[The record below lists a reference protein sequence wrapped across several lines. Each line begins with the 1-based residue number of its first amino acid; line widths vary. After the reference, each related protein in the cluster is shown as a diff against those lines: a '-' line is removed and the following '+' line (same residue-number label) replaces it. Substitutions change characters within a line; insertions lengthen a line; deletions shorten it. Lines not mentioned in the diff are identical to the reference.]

1 MKAYSTDLRQK
12 VIDAY
17 KNQEG
22 SQRNLASRFSV
33 SLTFIQKLLK
43 RYRSS
48 GTVEPKA
55 HGGGNTAKLSS
66 EQMALVVA
74 LVKEDNDAILVE
86 LCERLKER
94 TGVKVSR
101 STMGRITQKLNLTRK
116 KNIARERK
124 IHRTSPKTQSRV
136 LDNHWLSFARG
147 LDIYR

>member
-22 SQRNLASRFSV
+22 SQRNLAKRFSV

-43 RYRSS
+43 QYRNS
-48 GTVEPKA
+48 GTVEPNA

-74 LVKEDNDAILVE
+74 LIEEDNDAILVE
-86 LCERLKER
+86 LCDRLEER
-94 TGVKVSR
+94 TDVKVSR
-101 STMGRITQKLNLTRK
+101 STMGRITQKLNLTPK
-116 KNIARERK
+116 KKHCTPAKNTQNEFKNSEQSIGQLLER
-124 IHRTSPKTQSRV
+124 SS
-136 LDNHWLSFARG
+136 
-147 LDIYR
+147 

>member
-1 MKAYSTDLRQK
+1 MKAYSTDLRKK

-22 SQRNLASRFSV
+22 SQRNLAKRFSV

-43 RYRSS
+43 QYRNT
-48 GTVEPKA
+48 GTVEPKP

-66 EQMALVVA
+66 EQMVLVAALIE
-74 LVKEDNDAILVE
+74 EDNDAILVE
-86 LCERLKER
+86 LCDRLEGR

-116 KNIARERK
+116 KKHYTRAKNIQNESK
-124 IHRTSPKTQSRV
+124 NLEQSIGQPLV
-136 LDNHWLSFARG
+136 Q
-147 LDIYR
+147 